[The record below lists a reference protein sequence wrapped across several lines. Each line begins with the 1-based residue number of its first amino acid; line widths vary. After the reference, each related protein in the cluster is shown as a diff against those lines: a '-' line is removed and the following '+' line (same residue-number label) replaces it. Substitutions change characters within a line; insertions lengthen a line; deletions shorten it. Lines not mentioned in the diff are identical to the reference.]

1 MKSATVTT
9 APVSLPRHAAGVTRR
24 WPALLLLAAVALVC
38 ALPGAAQTPYKK
50 LKYPPLKDL
59 TLPQVERVELPNGLV
74 LYLVEDRTLP
84 KVEGYALIRT
94 GTRFEPAEKTG
105 LADVLGEAMRTG
117 GTRSRKGEEIDR
129 LLENVGASVET
140 GLSAAAGTA
149 SIFTLKEHLPLTL
162 EILADLL
169 RDPAFP
175 DDKIELAMV
184 QQRTAIAR
192 RNDDVG
198 GIAAREFV
206 KLIYGADSPYARHP
220 EYETLQNITR
230 DDLVAFHRRYFQ
242 PSNVILGLWGD
253 FDKAEVKKLVE
264 QHFGSWPRQEVEVP
278 PAPEAKA
285 GAAPGVYFIQKD
297 DVNQTNLRLGHL
309 GGRFDDPDFYALNV
323 MSEILGGGFT
333 SRLFRRVRS
342 DLGLAYAVGAGWGAQ
357 YDYPGAFS
365 VRCDTKSETTVKAA
379 QEILKE
385 LRRITEEPVTA
396 DELKVAKES
405 ILNSFVFNFDTTGEI
420 VRRLMIY
427 EYYGYPRDFL
437 DKFKINIEKVT
448 ADDVLR
454 AARANVKPD
463 NLVILAVGRQQDFDQ
478 PLTALGEVKSIDIT
492 IPEPKAAVAAVPP
505 ATGETLAR
513 GRLLI
518 EKAAV
523 ARGGLETLQSVRD
536 LTVLSRVLQ
545 ETPAGAMN
553 LTIKVAF
560 VPPDKLRQDI
570 VTPVGEFIVVLD
582 GESGWQKGPQ
592 GTAPASP
599 PLVRALRTVLAR
611 NLESLLPRVLAG
623 EATAQFL
630 ATETHD
636 GRPADAV
643 LVTDAAGQA
652 VRMWVD
658 QETGYVVKQ
667 AYQGEAPQGPVAEER
682 VFSDFRTVNGLV
694 FPHKTVV
701 FQDGRQTSEA
711 TVVHIEINAGV
722 DPALF
727 VPPGP

>member
-1 MKSATVTT
+1 MKSAAVTT
-9 APVSLPRHAAGVTRR
+9 APARPLHHPAGASRP
-24 WPALLLLAAVALVC
+24 WPVFLLLAAFAFAS
-38 ALPGAAQTPYKK
+38 ALPAIAQTNYKK

-59 TLPQVERVELPNGLV
+59 TLPQVERVELSNGLV
-74 LYLVEDRTLP
+74 LYLVEDRALP

-94 GTRFEPAEKTG
+94 GARFEPAEKIG

-117 GTRSRKGEEIDR
+117 GTTSRKGEEIDR

-140 GLSAAAGTA
+140 GLGTTAGTA

-175 DDKIELAMV
+175 EDKIELAMV

-198 GIAAREFV
+198 GIASREFA
-206 KLIYGADSPYARHP
+206 KLVYGANSPYARHP

-242 PSNVILGLWGD
+242 PNNVILGLWGD
-253 FDKAEVKKLVE
+253 FDKAEVKALVE
-264 QHFGSWPRQEVEVP
+264 QHFGSWPRQEVELSPV
-278 PAPEAKA
+278 PEAKS

-309 GGRFDDPDFYALNV
+309 GGRFDAPDFYALNV

-333 SRLFRRVRS
+333 SRLVRRVRS

-357 YDYPGAFS
+357 YDYQGAFS
-365 VRCDTKSETTVKAA
+365 VRCDTKSETTVKAT

-396 DELKVAKES
+396 EELKVAKES

-420 VRRLMIY
+420 IRRLMTY

-437 DKFKINIEKVT
+437 DKFKVNIEKVT

-454 AARANVKPD
+454 AAKANLKPD

-478 PLTALGEVKSIDIT
+478 PLTALGEVKTVDIA
-492 IPEPKAAVAAVPP
+492 IPAPKAATAEAPP
-505 ATGETLAR
+505 ATGESLAR

-518 EKAAV
+518 EKAAA
-523 ARGGLETLQSVRD
+523 ARGGLEALQSVRD
-536 LTVLSRVLQ
+536 VTILSRLKQ
-545 ETPAGAMN
+545 ETPAGTLD
-553 LTIKVAF
+553 LTVKTYLVL
-560 VPPDKLRQDI
+560 PDKYRQDA
-570 VTPVGEFIVVLD
+570 VTPFGDISLILD
-582 GESGWQKGPQ
+582 GNSGWQKGPQ
-592 GTAPASP
+592 GSRPAPPAFVESI
-599 PLVRALRTVLAR
+599 RKNLAR
-611 NLESLLPRVLAG
+611 NIDRLLPEILSGNRA
-623 EATAQFL
+623 AQFL
-630 ATETHD
+630 ETATLE
-636 GRPADAV
+636 GRPVDIV
-643 LVTDAAGQA
+643 LVTDASGEGM
-652 VRMWVD
+652 RLFVD

-667 AYQGEAPQGPVAEER
+667 EYQSPTPEGPVTEER
-682 VFSDFRTVNGLV
+682 IFSDFRTVNGLV
-694 FPHKTVV
+694 LPHKTVV
-701 FQDGRQTSEA
+701 LQNGRQTSDA
-711 TVVHIEINAGV
+711 AVVNIEINTGV

-727 VPPGP
+727 APPGP

>member
-198 GIAAREFV
+198 EIAAREFV

-285 GAAPGVYFIQKD
+285 
-297 DVNQTNLRLGHL
+297 
-309 GGRFDDPDFYALNV
+309 
-323 MSEILGGGFT
+323 
-333 SRLFRRVRS
+333 
-342 DLGLAYAVGAGWGAQ
+342 
-357 YDYPGAFS
+357 
-365 VRCDTKSETTVKAA
+365 
-379 QEILKE
+379 
-385 LRRITEEPVTA
+385 
-396 DELKVAKES
+396 
-405 ILNSFVFNFDTTGEI
+405 
-420 VRRLMIY
+420 
-427 EYYGYPRDFL
+427 
-437 DKFKINIEKVT
+437 
-448 ADDVLR
+448 
-454 AARANVKPD
+454 
-463 NLVILAVGRQQDFDQ
+463 
-478 PLTALGEVKSIDIT
+478 
-492 IPEPKAAVAAVPP
+492 
-505 ATGETLAR
+505 
-513 GRLLI
+513 
-518 EKAAV
+518 
-523 ARGGLETLQSVRD
+523 
-536 LTVLSRVLQ
+536 
-545 ETPAGAMN
+545 
-553 LTIKVAF
+553 
-560 VPPDKLRQDI
+560 
-570 VTPVGEFIVVLD
+570 
-582 GESGWQKGPQ
+582 
-592 GTAPASP
+592 
-599 PLVRALRTVLAR
+599 
-611 NLESLLPRVLAG
+611 
-623 EATAQFL
+623 
-630 ATETHD
+630 
-636 GRPADAV
+636 
-643 LVTDAAGQA
+643 
-652 VRMWVD
+652 
-658 QETGYVVKQ
+658 
-667 AYQGEAPQGPVAEER
+667 
-682 VFSDFRTVNGLV
+682 
-694 FPHKTVV
+694 
-701 FQDGRQTSEA
+701 
-711 TVVHIEINAGV
+711 
-722 DPALF
+722 
-727 VPPGP
+727 